1 MRVEKCYFCSSN
13 IYPGHG
19 INFVRNDCKMFRF
32 CRSKCHKSF
41 KMKRN
46 PRNVKWTK
54 AFRKSHGKELAIDLE
69 KKRNVPVKYNRELW
83 QNTVHT
89 MKRIQQIRLRRQR
102 LKAGKKLELKDDEN
116 PKLQRKISSLDDKI
130 N

>member
-1 MRVEKCYFCSSN
+1 
-13 IYPGHG
+13 
-19 INFVRNDCKMFRF
+19 
-32 CRSKCHKSF
+32 
-41 KMKRN
+41 MKRN

-54 AFRKSHGKELAIDLE
+54 AFRKSHGKELAIDATFDLE